1 MPKINL
7 KPNSP
12 EFADKASKA
21 THSKTRACD
30 MPGCRNGGEFRAPK
44 SKELNDYHWFCQ
56 EHVQEYNKAW
66 NFFEGMSIADMED
79 HIARATVWD
88 RPTKRF
94 DNAGQSEALKRKA
107 WQTYNFTDEEPPQTS
122 KSDYKARNES
132 RYAGNRQTPE
142 FEALAI
148 MGLEPPITLEGI
160 KSKYKE
166 LAKKF
171 HPDLNPDDPNAEE
184 LLKKINMAYTV
195 LKVAYQKFGEL
206 PEKK

>member
-1 MPKINL
+1 MPKIQL

-12 EFADKASKA
+12 EFADK
-21 THSKTRACD
+21 TSKTTHARARRCE
-30 MPGCRNGGEFRAPK
+30 MPSCHHEGEYRAPK
-44 SKELNDYHWFCQ
+44 SKELSDYYWFCQ

-66 NFFEGMSIADMED
+66 NFFAGMSIEDMEE
-79 HIARATVWD
+79 HIARSTVWD

-94 DNAGQSEALKRKA
+94 DTAGQSEALKRKA
-107 WQTYNFTDEEPPQTS
+107 WQTYNFSDEEPP
-122 KSDYKARNES
+122 KDYKARNES

-142 FEALAI
+142 FEAMAI
-148 MGLEPPITLEGI
+148 MGLEPPIDLEGI
-160 KSKYKE
+160 KTRYKA
-166 LAKKF
+166 LAKRY

-206 PEKK
+206 PEAAK